1 MTQPTTQPTE
11 LERLSEHVYYLPG
24 AVNSALVV
32 GGDRQAVVVD
42 TGGDKDA
49 GRRLKRA
56 CALLQVTPVAILNT
70 HAHADHYGGNDF
82 LVRAFGVPVY
92 APPFEA
98 SIIEAPYL
106 EPVYL
111 FGGAKPPEELLSKW
125 LMAPACRV
133 DHPLKPGRLE
143 LAGLE
148 LEVVDTSGHAHT
160 HVAVR
165 VGDVLIAA
173 DAVFGSEVLDKYPL
187 PFGQDIGAQ
196 RSSAAKVAELGA
208 RVVLPGH
215 GAPTEDVAAL
225 VSANL
230 AAFDRAA
237 DAVRAACTGGGTE
250 TVLKGAADALGLS
263 VRDLPRYY
271 LNLCVVSAYLSY
283 LRERGEV
290 TLSLRDNRVAWQAV

>member
-1 MTQPTTQPTE
+1 MVQPIR
-11 LERLSEHVYYLPG
+11 LGRLSEHVYYLPG

-32 GGDRQAVVVD
+32 GEGEGAVIVD
-42 TGGDKDA
+42 TGGDKEA

-56 CALLQVTPVAILNT
+56 CEQLQVTPVAILNT

-111 FGGAKPPEELLSKW
+111 FGGAKPPQELLNKW
-125 LMAPACRV
+125 LMA
-133 DHPLKPGRLE
+133 KPCEVMHRLEPGVLE

-148 LEVVDTSGHAHT
+148 LEIIDTSGHAHT

-173 DAVFGSEVLDKYPL
+173 DAVFGGAVLDKYPL

-196 RSSAAKVAELGA
+196 RASAERVGA
-208 RVVLPGH
+208 CGCRIVLPGH
-215 GAPTEDVAAL
+215 GDPTEDAAAL
-225 VSANL
+225 AEANL
-230 AAFDRAA
+230 RAFTRAA
-237 DAVRAACTGGGTE
+237 TAVRAAADGGGTE
-250 TVLKGAADALGLS
+250 AVLKGTADALGLDM
-263 VRDLPRYY
+263 RDLPRYY

-283 LRERGEV
+283 LREVGEV
-290 TLSLRDNRVAWQAV
+290 TLNLGNNHVAWQAV